1 MSGKNKR
8 RRKSIGKR
16 GWRRENGR
24 TPRFRVLLRRIE
36 TRHSRDDD

>member
-16 GWRRENGR
+16 GWRREGGR
-24 TPRFRVLLRRIE
+24 TPKAKVLLLKIG
-36 TRHSRDDD
+36 SK

>member
-24 TPRFRVLLRRIE
+24 TPRFRVLLKRIK
-36 TRHSRDDD
+36 TKHSEEE